1 MKKDEKVEYIK
12 AANPCPECG
21 GKDHIRMMQMGAA
34 WAVTCDDCGYT
45 VGPFSLVRSAVK
57 RWADDSKAAQERRAK
72 EEEDRRA
79 KEEEE
84 RKQKEGETKTL
95 AVTIF
100 DLPVEQLMNHPR
112 NVRKTYTEIDDL
124 AESIKSRGIM
134 QNLTVVPAPGHKE
147 SADLFYVVIG
157 NRRLQAAKKAG
168 LKTLPCSIA
177 WDMSER
183 EQFSIMVTENMQRS
197 DLTIEE
203 QAESFQL
210 MLDLGETVET
220 IKEKTGLSESTVRHR
235 LKLAELGVEN
245 IKKRRAKEGTQSGAQ
260 KYFQLGINDLIYL
273 ERVKSMTKRREILDT
288 AADSGKLRYMVD
300 DEARKERVAE
310 LKKKAGPILKAL
322 GVKYKDNARY
332 DYEYKE
338 VEGFDVTAEDDPLA
352 RLTRWVVP
360 DQYKDKKGKPTLV
373 WCDGYEGI
381 RILNKPPKVKVES
394 KETAEDRKRKVLEQ
408 NKKRLKALT
417 KEVHDEVL
425 LFVRA
430 VCDDKY
436 GKPKDEKLFIRE
448 TWLHMFDH
456 YYSRATLRQ
465 AAAIYYGTD
474 MYAVSEEQRDVI
486 RQMPM
491 WKQVLLAMIA
501 TSEEAFGNLV
511 QFNNT
516 FDEDNGQTVKGML
529 TILSQFGFVFTD
541 PEKASV
547 CHGVHELYKKDL
559 PGMPKPETGGDDDD

>member
-1 MKKDEKVEYIK
+1 MSKKTEEPEYIQN
-12 AANPCPECG
+12 ADACPECG
-21 GKDHIRMMQMGAA
+21 KQGHIRKMQMGAA
-34 WAVTCDDCGYT
+34 WAITCDDCGYT
-45 VGPFSLVRSAVK
+45 VGPCSLIRSAIR
-57 RWADDSKAAQERRAK
+57 RWTDESKAAQARKLEQTDSVGH
-72 EEEDRRA
+72 EETA
-79 KEEEE
+79 GIK
-84 RKQKEGETKTL
+84 KA
-95 AVTIF
+95 AVGIHM
-100 DLPVEQLMNHPR
+100 LPINALLNHPK
-112 NVRKTYTEIDDL
+112 NVRKDYTDIDEL
-124 AESIKSRGIM
+124 AQSIKTRGIM
-134 QNLTVVPAPGHKE
+134 QNLTVVPAPGHE
-147 SADLFYVVIG
+147 EDCSLFYVVIG
-157 NRRLQAAKKAG
+157 NRRLKAAEKAG
-168 LKTLPCSIA
+168 LKELPCVIA
-177 WDMSER
+177 WDMPER
-183 EQFSIMVTENMQRS
+183 EQVSIMVTENMQRA
-197 DLTIEE
+197 DLSITE

-210 MLDLGETVET
+210 MLDLGETVDT
-220 IKEKTGLSESTVRHR
+220 VSEKTGLSKTTIYHR
-235 LKLAELGVEN
+235 LNLAKLGTDK
-245 IKKRRAKEGTQSGAQ
+245 IRARQEKEGQTRVGR

-288 AADSGKLRYMVD
+288 AEDSGKLRYMVD

-322 GVKYKDNARY
+322 GVEYKDNAKY
-332 DYEYKE
+332 DYEYKK

-381 RILNKPPKVKVES
+381 RILNKPPKAKVEV

-408 NKKRLKALT
+408 NQKRLKALA
-417 KEVHDEVL
+417 KDVHDEVL

-436 GKPKDEKLFIRE
+436 GKPKDEESFIRA
-448 TWLHMFDH
+448 TWLHMFEQ
-456 YYSRATLRQ
+456 YYSRATMRQ

-474 MYAVSEEQRDVI
+474 MYTVSEEQRDVI

-511 QFNNT
+511 QYGNQ
-516 FDEDNGQTVKGML
+516 FDEEKGQIVKCML

-547 CHGVHELYKKDL
+547 CYGVHDLYKK
-559 PGMPKPETGGDDDD
+559 K

>member
-45 VGPFSLVRSAVK
+45 VGPFSLIRSAVK
-57 RWADDSKAAQERRAK
+57 RWADDSKAAQE
-72 EEEDRRA
+72 RRA

-100 DLPVEQLMNHPR
+100 DLPIEQLMNHPR

-134 QNLTVVPAPGHKE
+134 QNLTVVPAPGHRE
-147 SADLFYVVIG
+147 SLDLYYVVIG

-168 LKTLPCSIA
+168 LKSLPCSIA

-245 IKKRRAKEGTQSGAQ
+245 IKKRRMKDGTDIAGSH
-260 KYFQLGINDLIYL
+260 YYQLTIGDYAYL
-273 ERVKSMTKRREILDT
+273 EKIKDVKKRREILDG
-288 AADSGKLRYMVD
+288 AKDSNGLRWAVD
-300 DEARKERVAE
+300 AE
-310 LKKKAGPILKAL
+310 LMAIAKKECEAAARERFKQL
-322 GVKYKDNARY
+322 GIKEKQGGYYNYQDKEIKTFSGWNEKTLEEIRGWEPPKKTPVKELYWCSSYSDFKVRREA
-332 DYEYKE
+332 KE
-338 VEGFDVTAEDDPLA
+338 
-352 RLTRWVVP
+352 
-360 DQYKDKKGKPTLV
+360 DKK
-373 WCDGYEGI
+373 
-381 RILNKPPKVKVES
+381 
-394 KETAEDRKRKVLEQ
+394 ETPADLERKRLEKNRKQ
-408 NKKRLKALT
+408 LNELAKALT
-417 KEVHDEVL
+417 AEVRTFAAEV
-425 LFVRA
+425 VRG
-430 VCDDKY
+430 KY
-436 GKPKDEKLFIRE
+436 GKPENEAVFIHSGLIAILAEDYGRFSVGPLASVYTNYKDVYGYGIDPKYKQEI
-448 TWLHMFDH
+448 
-456 YYSRATLRQ
+456 ATLDTWKVILLGIVSVYQDNIVNIVSYPCDYTTRN
-465 AAAIYYGTD
+465 ADKALNIIKVLEKFGYEPSNPKYKEYLAGT
-474 MYAVSEEQRDVI
+474 
-486 RQMPM
+486 
-491 WKQVLLAMIA
+491 
-501 TSEEAFGNLV
+501 
-511 QFNNT
+511 
-516 FDEDNGQTVKGML
+516 
-529 TILSQFGFVFTD
+529 
-541 PEKASV
+541 
-547 CHGVHELYKKDL
+547 HELFNKVL

>member
-57 RWADDSKAAQERRAK
+57 RWADDSKAAVERRAK
-72 EEEDRRA
+72 EEEECRA

-84 RKQKEGETKTL
+84 RKQKEVETKTL

-245 IKKRRAKEGTQSGAQ
+245 IKKRRLKDGTDIAGTH
-260 KYFQLGINDLIYL
+260 YYQLTIGDYAYL
-273 ERVKSMTKRREILDT
+273 EKIKDVKKRREILDGAKDSNGLRWAVDSEIM
-288 AADSGKLRYMVD
+288 AAVKK
-300 DEARKERVAE
+300 ECEAAARKRFKELGIKEKQGGYFNYNDKEIKTFNGCNGWNEKLLEEIREWEPPKKTPVKELYWSSSYSAIRIRREAKEVKGETPAE
-310 LKKKAGPILKAL
+310 L
-322 GVKYKDNARY
+322 
-332 DYEYKE
+332 E
-338 VEGFDVTAEDDPLA
+338 
-352 RLTRWVVP
+352 
-360 DQYKDKKGKPTLV
+360 
-373 WCDGYEGI
+373 
-381 RILNKPPKVKVES
+381 
-394 KETAEDRKRKVLEQ
+394 RKRLEKNRKQ
-408 NKKRLKALT
+408 LNELAKALT
-417 KEVHDEVL
+417 AEVRTFAADV
-425 LFVRA
+425 VRG
-430 VCDDKY
+430 KY
-436 GKPKDEKLFIRE
+436 GKPENEAVFIHSGLIAILSEDYGRFRVGPLASVYVNYKDVYGYGIDPKYKQEI
-448 TWLHMFDH
+448 
-456 YYSRATLRQ
+456 ATLDTWKIILLGVVSVYQDNIVNIVSYPCDYTTRNADKALNIIKILEKFGYEPSNPQ
-465 AAAIYYGTD
+465 YTEYLNGTH
-474 MYAVSEEQRDVI
+474 E
-486 RQMPM
+486 
-491 WKQVLLAMIA
+491 L
-501 TSEEAFGNLV
+501 
-511 QFNNT
+511 FNN
-516 FDEDNGQTVKGML
+516 V
-529 TILSQFGFVFTD
+529 
-541 PEKASV
+541 
-547 CHGVHELYKKDL
+547 L
-559 PGMPKPETGGDDDD
+559 PGMPKPETGGDDGD

>member
-12 AANPCPECG
+12 AAKPCPECG
-21 GKDHIRMMQMGAA
+21 GKDHIRMMRMGAA

-45 VGPFSLVRSAVK
+45 VGPFSLIRSAVK
-57 RWADDSKAAQERRAK
+57 RWADDSKAAEERRAK

-79 KEEEE
+79 KEEE

-245 IKKRRAKEGTQSGAQ
+245 IKKRRLKDGTDIAGTH
-260 KYFQLGINDLIYL
+260 YYQLTIGDYAYL
-273 ERVKSMTKRREILDT
+273 EKIKDVEKRREILEGTKDSNALRWAVDSEL
-288 AADSGKLRYMVD
+288 AAAVKKECEAAARERFKQLGIKEKDGYYNYQDKMIKTFSGWNEETL
-300 DEARKERVAE
+300 EEIRKWEPPKKTPVKE
-310 LKKKAGPILKAL
+310 LYWSSSYSNIVVRHKA
-322 GVKYKDNARY
+322 
-332 DYEYKE
+332 KE
-338 VEGFDVTAEDDPLA
+338 V
-352 RLTRWVVP
+352 
-360 DQYKDKKGKPTLV
+360 
-373 WCDGYEGI
+373 
-381 RILNKPPKVKVES
+381 
-394 KETAEDRKRKVLEQ
+394 KEETPADLERKRLEKNRKQ
-408 NKKRLKALT
+408 FNELAKALT
-417 KEVHDEVL
+417 AEVRTFAAEV
-425 LFVRA
+425 VRG
-430 VCDDKY
+430 KY
-436 GKPKDEKLFIRE
+436 GKPENEAVFVHSGLIAILLSEHYAPFKVGSLASVYTNYKDVYGYGLDPKYKQEI
-448 TWLHMFDH
+448 
-456 YYSRATLRQ
+456 ATLDTWKIILLGIVSVYQDNIVNIVSYPCDYTAR
-465 AAAIYYGTD
+465 YG
-474 MYAVSEEQRDVI
+474 
-486 RQMPM
+486 
-491 WKQVLLAMIA
+491 
-501 TSEEAFGNLV
+501 
-511 QFNNT
+511 
-516 FDEDNGQTVKGML
+516 
-529 TILSQFGFVFTD
+529 
-541 PEKASV
+541 EKAKSMIEV
-547 CHGVHELYKKDL
+547 LEKFGYQPSNPEYIRLIDGTHELYRKKE
-559 PGMPKPETGGDDDD
+559 PVMPEPETEEGEETDE